1 LRAYLSNP
9 KNLTNVSV
17 LVLVIILAIEVV
29 VVNEVGTRLPAI
41 IDSEDS
47 VQMLQSLIAFDGV
60 LLGFAAV
67 VFNTLM
73 GREST
78 FERMSYLLGA
88 MFSTVILF
96 LLSVVAAFFAIA
108 SISSSAGLAAGSII
122 LPLGFM
128 IYGTSVLFFTLY
140 IHVARNRQAFK

>member
-1 LRAYLSNP
+1 MRAYLSNP
-9 KNLTNVSV
+9 KNLTTVSV
-17 LVLVIILAIEVV
+17 LVLVIILVVEVAA
-29 VVNEVGTRLPAI
+29 VNQVGTRLPTV
-41 IDSEDS
+41 IDSDDS

-78 FERMSYLLGA
+78 FERMSYLLGS

-108 SISSSAGLAAGSII
+108 SISSTAGLASGSIV

>member
-1 LRAYLSNP
+1 MRAYLSNP
-9 KNLTNVSV
+9 KNLTPVSV
-17 LVLVIILAIEVV
+17 LVLVVILAVEVA
-29 VVNEVGTRLPAI
+29 VVNEVGTRLPAEI
-41 IDSEDS
+41 GPTSS

-67 VFNTLM
+67 VFNSLM

-78 FERMSYLLGA
+78 FEKMSYLLGS

-96 LLSVVAAFFAIA
+96 LLSVMAAFFAIA
-108 SISSSAGLAAGSII
+108 SISSSVGLAAGSII

-140 IHVARNRQAFK
+140 IHVARSRQAFK

>member
-1 LRAYLSNP
+1 M
-9 KNLTNVSV
+9 
-17 LVLVIILAIEVV
+17 LVIILVIEFAVIT
-29 VVNEVGTRLPAI
+29 EVGTRLPAV
-41 IDSEDS
+41 IDSNDS

-78 FERMSYLLGA
+78 FERMSYLLA
-88 MFSTVILF
+88 SMFSTVILF
-96 LLSVVAAFFAIA
+96 LLSVMAAFFAFA
-108 SISSSAGLAAGSII
+108 SISSSVGLAAGSII